1 MAAFF
6 SHWGGGDES
15 EESRKQRMEAMRDMF
30 SPAQVEQTIGS
41 AISICWMML
50 PAEKKSVPAVV
61 AEMRRI
67 FERSMKNLEEDAAAF
82 GIGGESK

>member
-6 SHWGGGDES
+6 SHCGGGDES
-15 EESRKQRMEAMRDMF
+15 EESRKQRSEAMRDMF

-41 AISICWMML
+41 AISVCWMML
-50 PAEKKSVPAVV
+50 PAEKKNVATVV

-82 GIGGESK
+82 GIGGEPK

>member
-1 MAAFF
+1 MAAYF
-6 SHWGGGDES
+6 SHSGGGDES
-15 EESRKQRMEAMRDMF
+15 EESRTQRMEAMRDMF

-50 PAEKKSVPAVV
+50 PAEKKNVATVI

-82 GIGGESK
+82 GIGRASE